1 MGEVRVYLNEDNFVY
16 LSQDEVCLSEYGG
29 TVTKCKMCF
38 YPSEKWSLS

>member
-29 TVTKCKMCF
+29 SVSKI
-38 YPSEKWSLS
+38 